1 MGVAVEPGYKEYSV
15 DKKQPELRVRRT
27 RKLLWKALI
36 ELTTEKGYDSVT
48 VKDITGRAMI
58 NRVTFYRHYEDKND
72 LLMRGMDE
80 IMDDLNERSEP
91 PLTDWRISLHEPPS
105 NALVFF
111 EHVWEYAQFYR
122 VMLGKRGVPELGERM
137 QRHIDTLFQERIEL
151 VRHSESSRLSKT
163 LVPTDLAVY
172 SISTTV
178 LAIAKWWVN
187 NDLPCTAHDIAMY
200 TTRLIVLGA
209 YRSIGVEFELPAE
222 LRV

>member
-1 MGVAVEPGYKEYSV
+1 ME
-15 DKKQPELRVRRT
+15 KKQPELRVRRT

-48 VKDITGRAMI
+48 VKDITERAMI

-80 IMDDLNERSEP
+80 IMDDLSERSEP
-91 PLTDWRISLHEPPS
+91 PLSHWRVSLDEPPS

-111 EHVWEYAQFYR
+111 EHVQEYSQFYR
-122 VMLGKRGVPELGERM
+122 VMLGKRGVPELGERIR
-137 QRHIDTLFQERIEL
+137 RHIDTLFQERIEL
-151 VRHSESSRLSKT
+151 VRHTESSRLGKT
-163 LVPTDLAVY
+163 LVPTELAVH

-178 LAIAKWWVN
+178 LSIAEWWVAN
-187 NDLPCTAHDIAMY
+187 ELPCTAHEIAIY

-209 YRSIGVEFELPAE
+209 YRSIGVEFELPAG